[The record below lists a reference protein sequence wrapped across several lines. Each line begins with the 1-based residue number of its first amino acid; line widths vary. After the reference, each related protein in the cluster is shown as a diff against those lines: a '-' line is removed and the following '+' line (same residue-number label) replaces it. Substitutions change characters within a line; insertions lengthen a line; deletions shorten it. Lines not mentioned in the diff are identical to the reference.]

1 MAISGKGKSPKS
13 AQPIRNAGSGGY
25 GNDGRAMS
33 GAGGR
38 AGGASAA
45 SGRANLIKANTAIQK
60 IRAKQNAKAA
70 DKKMITAVA
79 RGGSIK
85 PAPSAAEAAKAAKQH
100 IVDLQRANNNT
111 RTFSPSLGSKEIS
124 YIKANE
130 KKIAQLEKL
139 VKKWS
144 K

>member
-1 MAISGKGKSPKS
+1 MAKASGGDQG
-13 AQPIRNAGSGGY
+13 ARGYMGGSGG
-25 GNDGRAMS
+25 GLSRGRGVRYP
-33 GAGGR
+33 GAPLKKVKPTGWQQR
-38 AGGASAA
+38 AYNRRVQAE
-45 SGRANLIKANTAIQK
+45 RNANSEMVTK
-60 IRAKQNAKAA
+60 
-70 DKKMITAVA
+70 VA

-85 PAPSAAEAAKAAKQH
+85 QAPSAAEAARAAKQH

-111 RTFSPSLGSKEIS
+111 KTFSPSLGSREMA